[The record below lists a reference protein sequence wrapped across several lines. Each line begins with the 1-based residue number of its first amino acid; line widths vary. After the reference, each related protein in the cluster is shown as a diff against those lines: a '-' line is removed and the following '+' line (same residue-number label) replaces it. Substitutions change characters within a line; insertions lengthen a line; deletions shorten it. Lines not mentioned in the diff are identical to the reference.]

1 MSEQLVLDENMSFE
15 EMLDQSFKNLHNG
28 DRISG
33 IVTAVSPSEI
43 HVDLGVKY
51 TGVLPYED
59 VANDIAEGKTYNVGD
74 EIDVVVAKVSD
85 REGVVT
91 LSRKKFN
98 LEKNWEL
105 IEKAYNDKTNLEGT
119 IADAVKGGAIIN
131 YKTNRVFIPFSQLTS
146 ELKKASEE
154 GTLKGKEV
162 TFKIID
168 VDAQK
173 HRAVGSVRESFL
185 EARKA
190 IRESF
195 YENIEIGA
203 KYRGTVKSFVSFGAF
218 VDLGGVDGMIHIT
231 EISWAHIKHPS
242 DVLKIGQE
250 VDVYVKAYD
259 PETHKISLGYKTE
272 ESNPWRI
279 FEENYKVDDVVKATV
294 VSFTPFGAF
303 ANIITGIDGL
313 IHISQIA
320 NKQVSKPADELT
332 IGQEVEAKI
341 IEIDLDKKRVSL
353 SIRALLP
360 EVLEE
365 AELEAEVEATAEEA
379 TEQTAE

>member
-28 DRISG
+28 ERITG
-33 IVTAVSPSEI
+33 IITSVTPSEI

-59 VANDIAEGKTYNVGD
+59 VEADLAEGKTYNVGD
-74 EIDVVVAKVSD
+74 EIEVVVAKVSD

-98 LEKNWEL
+98 LEKNWEI
-105 IEKAYNDKTNLEGT
+105 IEKAYADKTNLQGI
-119 IADAVKGGAIIN
+119 IADAVKGGAIVN
-131 YKTNRVFIPFSQLTS
+131 YKMNRVFIPFSQLTS

-154 GTLKGKEV
+154 GTIKGREV
-162 TFKIID
+162 TFKIVE
-168 VDAQK
+168 VDSQK
-173 HRAVGSVRESFL
+173 HRVLGSVRESFL

-203 KYRGTVKSFVSFGAF
+203 KYHGTVKSFVSFGAF

-231 EISWAHIKHPS
+231 EISWSHIKHPS

-272 ESNPWRI
+272 ESNPWKI
-279 FEENYKVDDVVKATV
+279 FEENYKVDDVVKATIV
-294 VSFTPFGAF
+294 GFTPFGAF
-303 ANIITGIDGL
+303 ANIISGIDGL
-313 IHISQIA
+313 IHISRIA
-320 NKQVSKPADELT
+320 NKQVSKPSDELT
-332 IGQEVEAKI
+332 IGQEVDVKI
-341 IEIDLDKKRVSL
+341 IEIDFEKKRVSL
-353 SIRALLP
+353 SIRDLLP
-360 EVLEE
+360 EVQEE
-365 AELEAEVEATAEEA
+365 AAVEETTENTEE
-379 TEQTAE
+379 

>member
-28 DRISG
+28 ERITG
-33 IVTAVSPSEI
+33 IITSVTPSEI

-59 VANDIAEGKTYNVGD
+59 VEADLAEGKTYNVGD
-74 EIDVVVAKVSD
+74 EIEVVVAKVSD

-98 LEKNWEL
+98 LEKNWEI
-105 IEKAYNDKTNLEGT
+105 IEKAYADKTNLQGI
-119 IADAVKGGAIIN
+119 IADAVKGGAIVN
-131 YKTNRVFIPFSQLTS
+131 YKMNRVFIPFSQLTS

-154 GTLKGKEV
+154 GTIKGREV
-162 TFKIID
+162 TFKIVE
-168 VDAQK
+168 VDSQK
-173 HRAVGSVRESFL
+173 HRVLGSVRESFL
-185 EARKA
+185 EARRA
-190 IRESF
+190 VRESF

-203 KYRGTVKSFVSFGAF
+203 KYHGTVKSFVSFGAF

-231 EISWAHIKHPS
+231 EISWSHIKHPS

-272 ESNPWRI
+272 ESNPWKI
-279 FEENYKVDDVVKATV
+279 FEENYKVDDVVKATIV
-294 VSFTPFGAF
+294 GFTPFGAF
-303 ANIITGIDGL
+303 ANIISGIDGL
-313 IHISQIA
+313 IHISRIA
-320 NKQVSKPADELT
+320 NKQVSKPSDELT
-332 IGQEVEAKI
+332 IGQEVDVKI
-341 IEIDLDKKRVSL
+341 IEIDFEKKRVSL
-353 SIRALLP
+353 SIRDLLP
-360 EVLEE
+360 EVQEE
-365 AELEAEVEATAEEA
+365 AAVEETTEET
-379 TEQTAE
+379 TENTEE

>member
-28 DRISG
+28 ERITG
-33 IVTAVSPSEI
+33 IITSVTPSEI

-59 VANDIAEGKTYNVGD
+59 VEADLAEGKTYNVGD
-74 EIDVVVAKVSD
+74 EIEVVVAKVSD

-98 LEKNWEL
+98 LEKNQEI
-105 IEKAYNDKTNLEGT
+105 IEKAYADKTNLQGI
-119 IADAVKGGAIIN
+119 IADAVKGGAIVN
-131 YKTNRVFIPFSQLTS
+131 YKMNRVFIPFSQLTS

-154 GTLKGKEV
+154 GTIKGREV
-162 TFKIID
+162 TFKIVE
-168 VDAQK
+168 VDSQK
-173 HRAVGSVRESFL
+173 HRVLGSVRESFL

-203 KYRGTVKSFVSFGAF
+203 KYHGTVKSFVSFGAF

-231 EISWAHIKHPS
+231 EISWSHIKHPS

-272 ESNPWRI
+272 ESNPWKI
-279 FEENYKVDDVVKATV
+279 FEENYKVDDVVKATIV
-294 VSFTPFGAF
+294 GFTPFGAF
-303 ANIITGIDGL
+303 ANIISGIDGL
-313 IHISQIA
+313 IHISRIA
-320 NKQVSKPADELT
+320 NKQVSKPSDELT
-332 IGQEVEAKI
+332 IGQEVDVKI
-341 IEIDLDKKRVSL
+341 IEIDFEKKRVSL
-353 SIRALLP
+353 SIRDLLP
-360 EVLEE
+360 EVQEE
-365 AELEAEVEATAEEA
+365 AAVEETTENTEE
-379 TEQTAE
+379 

>member
-1 MSEQLVLDENMSFE
+1 MSFE

-28 DRISG
+28 DRITG
-33 IVTAVSPSEI
+33 IITAIMPTEI

-59 VANDIAEGKTYNVGD
+59 VQADIAEGKTYNVGD

-105 IEKAYNDKTNLEGT
+105 IEKAFNDKTNLEGT

-162 TFKIID
+162 TFKIVD
-168 VDAQK
+168 VDSHK

-185 EARKA
+185 ETRRAL
-190 IRESF
+190 RESF

-203 KYRGTVKSFVSFGAF
+203 KYHGTVKSFVTFGAF

-259 PETHKISLGYKTE
+259 PETRKISLGYKTE
-272 ESNPWRI
+272 ETNPWKI

-320 NKQVSKPADELT
+320 NKQVSKPADVLT
-332 IGQEVEAKI
+332 IGQEVDVKI
-341 IEIDLDKKRVSL
+341 IEIDLEKKRVSL

-360 EVLEE
+360 EVVE
-365 AELEAEVEATAEEA
+365 EAEVEAEAEA
-379 TEQTAE
+379 AADAE